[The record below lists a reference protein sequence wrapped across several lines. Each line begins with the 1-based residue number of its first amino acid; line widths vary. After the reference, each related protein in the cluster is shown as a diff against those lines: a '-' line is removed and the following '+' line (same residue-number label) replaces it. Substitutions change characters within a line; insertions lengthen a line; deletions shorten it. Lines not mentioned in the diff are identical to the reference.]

1 MIKRLFSLKLPG
13 MGYVFDFQ
21 DALHYEHLM
30 SRSENRLAVA
40 REARLLLDM
49 LNPMDG
55 NTVLDI
61 GCGTGMNLRTLLDE
75 GLQVT
80 GLDAS
85 PYMMDIVERKF
96 GNRVDLHRG
105 MAEDLPFDDN
115 TFNYACMTNTLEFV
129 ENPLRVIEEA
139 CRVTRDKLY
148 VGILNRYAI
157 NGIQLRVKGVFTET
171 IYNRARFFSI
181 WELKKM
187 VRSLMGDVPISWRT
201 TCQLPTMFGEMAHKI
216 EQINA
221 VQRCPF
227 GSFVGMVI
235 TLVPRF
241 RTKPLSLR
249 YRPKHTTGEATG

>member
-1 MIKRLFSLKLPG
+1 MIKSAFSLKLPG

-21 DALHYEHLM
+21 DALHYEQLM
-30 SRSENRLAVA
+30 SRPENRLAVA

-49 LNPMDG
+49 LKPMAG
-55 NTVLDI
+55 KTVLDI
-61 GCGTGMNLRTLLDE
+61 GCGIGMNFRPLFDE

-85 PYMMDIVERKF
+85 PYMIDIVERKF
-96 GNRVDLHRG
+96 GNRVDLHRVK
-105 MAEDLPFDDN
+105 AEDLPFDDN

-129 ENPLRVIEEA
+129 EDPQRVLEEA
-139 CRVTRDKLY
+139 CRVTRGKLY
-148 VGILNRYAI
+148 IGILNRYAI

-171 IYNRARFFSI
+171 IYNRAKFFSV

-187 VRSLMGDVPISWRT
+187 VRNLMGDVPISWRT
-201 TCQLPTMFGEMAHKI
+201 ACQLPTMFGQMAHKI

-227 GSFVGMVI
+227 GAFVGMVI

-249 YRPKHTTGEATG
+249 YRPKRTTSEATG